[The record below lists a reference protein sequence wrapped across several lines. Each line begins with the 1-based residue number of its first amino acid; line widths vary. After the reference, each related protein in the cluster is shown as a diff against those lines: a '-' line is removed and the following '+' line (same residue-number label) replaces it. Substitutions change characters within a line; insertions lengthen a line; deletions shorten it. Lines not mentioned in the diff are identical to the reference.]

1 MSDKLNEKFEEFAT
15 EQKVIV
21 ENAADP
27 MPTVTATVI
36 PGTGSEPSQ
45 VSDAQTSNGGG
56 KDPMPTV
63 GAEKSYGQS
72 APADLGGTS
81 TTPNGDDVDGADNPG
96 AKAAAPV
103 GDKAA
108 QGDGSAQTSNINDAG
123 DQGTQPTVGADAAY
137 GTSSGSQVTYPIK
150 PSYEDL
156 DVSDD
161 VNALLE
167 GTELSKEFA
176 EKAKTIFEAA
186 VVSKLN
192 EELDR
197 MHEDYAKALE
207 TEIETVKTEL
217 AEKVDDYL
225 SYAVTQWMD
234 KNSLQVEAGI
244 KAELGESVLTGL
256 KKVFVENYIELP
268 DEKVDL
274 VDDLQ
279 SQLNKMESKLNESIE
294 ENVGLSKKVGGYIKN
309 GIVTEIA
316 EGLSLSQKEK
326 LISLAEAVEFV
337 DEETFRTKVSTLRE
351 SYFSTKPEATETVTE
366 DVQVEGQSDNPSMSA
381 YVDAIARWKGK

>member
-1 MSDKLNEKFEEFAT
+1 MSEEQTKTLDESSVTAGA
-15 EQKVIV
+15 KP
-21 ENAADP
+21 ADP
-27 MPTVTATVI
+27 Q
-36 PGTGSEPSQ
+36 GKLEGDGSRLGG
-45 VSDAQTSNGGG
+45 AQ
-56 KDPMPTV
+56 
-63 GAEKSYGQS
+63 
-72 APADLGGTS
+72 DLGGP
-81 TTPNGDDVDGADNPG
+81 TPFNSKPTDDSNKYKTIAGGNAQ
-96 AKAAAPV
+96 APKTKPS
-103 GDKAA
+103 DA
-108 QGDGSAQTSNINDAG
+108 SAQKAEFSDKGDVKAG
-123 DQGTQPTVGADAAY
+123 HEPEGEVIAENPAEEESVIEVDLSADVAAL
-137 GTSSGSQVTYPIK
+137 T
-150 PSYEDL
+150 
-156 DVSDD
+156 
-161 VNALLE
+161 E
-167 GTELSKEFA
+167 GENLSEEFK

-326 LISLAEAVEFV
+326 LVSLAEAVEFENE
-337 DEETFRTKVSTLRE
+337 DSFKAKVSTLRE
-351 SYFSTKPEATETVTE
+351 SYFSTKPEKTEVSE
-366 DVQVEGQSDNPSMSA
+366 DVQVENAPEAGSA
-381 YVDAIARWKGK
+381 MDAYSQAIARWAK

>member
-1 MSDKLNEKFEEFAT
+1 MSEEIKKT
-15 EQKVIV
+15 LDESS
-21 ENAADP
+21 
-27 MPTVTATVI
+27 VTAGAK
-36 PGTGSEPSQ
+36 PAEPQGKLGPDGSSLAGVQ
-45 VSDAQTSNGGG
+45 
-56 KDPMPTV
+56 
-63 GAEKSYGQS
+63 
-72 APADLGGTS
+72 DLGGPTPFNS
-81 TTPNGDDVDGADNPG
+81 KPDDDSNKYKTIAGGNAQAPTT
-96 AKAAAPV
+96 
-103 GDKAA
+103 
-108 QGDGSAQTSNINDAG
+108 
-123 DQGTQPTVGADAAY
+123 
-137 GTSSGSQVTYPIK
+137 K
-150 PSYEDL
+150 PSDASASTQTFSDKGDVKAGHEPEGEVIAEDPAETESVIEVDLSADVAALTEGEDL
-156 DVSDD
+156 S
-161 VNALLE
+161 E
-167 GTELSKEFA
+167 EFK

-192 EELDR
+192 EELER
-197 MHEDYAKALE
+197 MHEDYAKALDK
-207 TEIETVKTEL
+207 EIETVKTEL

-279 SQLNKMESKLNESIE
+279 AQLNKMESKLNESIE

-326 LISLAEAVEFV
+326 LVSLAEAVEFENE
-337 DEETFRTKVSTLRE
+337 DAFKAKVSTLRE
-351 SYFSTKPEATETVTE
+351 SYFSTKPEKTEVSE
-366 DVQVEGQSDNPSMSA
+366 DVQVENAPEAGSA
-381 YVDAIARWKGK
+381 MDAYSQAIARWAK

>member
-1 MSDKLNEKFEEFAT
+1 MSEEIT
-15 EQKVIV
+15 KTLDESS
-21 ENAADP
+21 
-27 MPTVTATVI
+27 VTAGAK
-36 PGTGSEPSQ
+36 PAEPQGKLGPDGSSLAGVQ
-45 VSDAQTSNGGG
+45 
-56 KDPMPTV
+56 
-63 GAEKSYGQS
+63 
-72 APADLGGTS
+72 DLGGPTPFNS
-81 TTPNGDDVDGADNPG
+81 KPDDDSNKYKTIAGGNAQAPTT
-96 AKAAAPV
+96 
-103 GDKAA
+103 
-108 QGDGSAQTSNINDAG
+108 
-123 DQGTQPTVGADAAY
+123 
-137 GTSSGSQVTYPIK
+137 K
-150 PSYEDL
+150 PSDASASTQTFADKGDVKAGHEPEGEVIAEDPAETESVIEVDL
-156 DVSDD
+156 SADVA
-161 VNALLE
+161 ALTE
-167 GTELSKEFA
+167 GENLSEEFK

-192 EELDR
+192 EELER
-197 MHEDYAKALE
+197 MHEDYAKALDK
-207 TEIETVKTEL
+207 EIETVKTEL

-326 LISLAEAVEFV
+326 LVSLAEAVEFENE
-337 DEETFRTKVSTLRE
+337 DAFKAKVSTLRE
-351 SYFSTKPEATETVTE
+351 SYFSTKPEKTEVSE
-366 DVQVEGQSDNPSMSA
+366 DVQVENAPEAGSA
-381 YVDAIARWKGK
+381 MDAYSQAIARWAK